1 MGIIN
6 VLDMSVAN
14 LIAAGEVVERPASVI
29 KELTEN
35 AIDAG
40 ARSITAE
47 IKRGGVSFMRI
58 TDDGCGMTAEDAVA
72 CLRRHATSKIH
83 TAADLSG
90 ITTLGFRG
98 EAMAAISAVTDMR
111 IMTHLRGETAG
122 TLVHCE
128 YGSVSEVSEGGFPEG
143 TTVIC
148 ENLFARTPARLKF
161 LRSDVSEGIAVSS
174 LMEKMALSH
183 PEIAFRYICDGEMR
197 FSTAGDGNLKNA
209 VYSVFGKGF
218 ASRMTEVSSRS
229 GGISVSGYISTPE
242 NVRGNRNMQLF
253 FINSRS
259 VRSKTMTA
267 ALEAAY
273 SSYIPQG
280 KFPSCVL
287 FLKIHTSA
295 VDVNVH
301 PAKLE
306 VKFSNEKEIF
316 DAVYYTVRGALDA
329 KINRPAF
336 DLIKRSREMTDEKL
350 KIVSGFAPIDEK
362 KHTQEALPDLHYA
375 EAANAEV
382 KPEPKAVTAAE
393 TKPETEAGSFGS
405 AASRY
410 AANDIKP
417 VLAPE
422 RVYAEIP
429 HDKPLHEGSTFSF
442 AEKAEAKVSAP
453 TGFPAAKPEPA
464 PTVAEPCGASDEASV
479 TDTKPSDGFYSDTD
493 ARIGGHTAKEI
504 PEYRIVGE
512 VFESYII
519 METEGK
525 MLIIDKHAAHERIN
539 FERMRA
545 NMSLSDP
552 YMQALLVPE
561 VLALSGAELD
571 AALNFAEEIS
581 AVGFLFEISGRNMI
595 IRAVPQDMG
604 IADAK
609 ELLQTLVSA
618 AADNPAALETK
629 KRTVFERALYQT
641 SCKAAIKAG
650 RHYDD
655 VHIRWICENLLRYDC
670 IKYCPHGR
678 PVAFELTKGEMD
690 RRFGRT

>member
-111 IMTHLRGETAG
+111 IMTRLRGETAG

-218 ASRMTEVSSRS
+218 ASRMTEALARS

-259 VRSKTMTA
+259 VRSRTMTA

-329 KINRPAF
+329 KLNRPAF
-336 DLIKRSREMTDEKL
+336 DLIKKSREMTDEKL
-350 KIVSGFAPIDEK
+350 KVVSGFAPIDEK
-362 KHTQEALPDLHYA
+362 KHTQEALPDLRYA
-375 EAANAEV
+375 GEGKSEAKAESEARTE
-382 KPEPKAVTAAE
+382 PEAE
-393 TKPETEAGSFGS
+393 SFGS

-417 VLAPE
+417 VFAPE
-422 RVYAEIP
+422 RVYADVP
-429 HDKPLHEGSTFSF
+429 HNKPLHEESTFSY
-442 AEKAEAKVSAP
+442 AEKTDAKVSAP
-453 TGFPAAKPEPA
+453 TEFQAAKTEPKD
-464 PTVAEPCGASDEASV
+464 PFGGSV
-479 TDTKPSDGFYSDTD
+479 KTYQTDVKQSDGFYGDTD
-493 ARIGGHTAKEI
+493 ARIGGHIAKEL

-561 VLALSGAELD
+561 VLTLSGAELD
-571 AALNFAEEIS
+571 AALNFGAEIS
-581 AVGFLFEISGRNMI
+581 AVGFLFEISGRNMV

>member
-40 ARSITAE
+40 ARSIPAE

-218 ASRMTEVSSRS
+218 ASRMTEASARS

-259 VRSKTMTA
+259 VRSRTMTA

-329 KINRPAF
+329 KLNRPAF
-336 DLIKRSREMTDEKL
+336 DLIKKSREMTDEKL
-350 KIVSGFAPIDEK
+350 KVVSGFAPIDEK
-362 KHTQEALPDLHYA
+362 KHTQEALPDLRYA
-375 EAANAEV
+375 GEGKPEAKAESEARTEPEAA
-382 KPEPKAVTAAE
+382 
-393 TKPETEAGSFGS
+393 SFGS

-410 AANDIKP
+410 AANEIKP
-417 VLAPE
+417 VFAPE
-422 RVYAEIP
+422 RVYADVP
-429 HDKPLHEGSTFSF
+429 HNKPLHEESTFSF

-453 TGFPAAKPEPA
+453 TEFQAAKTEPKD
-464 PTVAEPCGASDEASV
+464 PFGGSV
-479 TDTKPSDGFYSDTD
+479 KTYQTDAKQSDGFYGDTD
-493 ARIGGHTAKEI
+493 ARIGGHIAKEL

-561 VLALSGAELD
+561 VLTLSGAELD
-571 AALNFAEEIS
+571 AALNFGAEIS
-581 AVGFLFEISGRNMI
+581 AVGFLFEISGRNMV

>member
-83 TAADLSG
+83 TAADLSR

-111 IMTHLRGETAG
+111 IMTRLRGETAG

-259 VRSKTMTA
+259 VRSRTMTA

-287 FLKIHTSA
+287 FLKIHASA

-329 KINRPAF
+329 KLNRPAF
-336 DLIKRSREMTDEKL
+336 DLIKKSREMTDEKL

-362 KHTQEALPDLHYA
+362 KHTQEALPDLRYA
-375 EAANAEV
+375 GEGKSEAKAESETRTE
-382 KPEPKAVTAAE
+382 PEAE
-393 TKPETEAGSFGS
+393 SFGS

-410 AANDIKP
+410 AANEIKP
-417 VLAPE
+417 IFAPE
-422 RVYAEIP
+422 RVYAEVP
-429 HDKPLHEGSTFSF
+429 HDKPLHEESTFSY
-442 AEKAEAKVSAP
+442 AEKTDAKVSAP
-453 TGFPAAKPEPA
+453 TEFQAAKTEPK
-464 PTVAEPCGASDEASV
+464 ESFGGSV
-479 TDTKPSDGFYSDTD
+479 KTYQTDAKQSDGFYGDTD
-493 ARIGGHTAKEI
+493 ARIGGHTANEL

-561 VLALSGAELD
+561 VLTLSGAELD
-571 AALNFAEEIS
+571 AALNFGAEIS
-581 AVGFLFEISGRNMI
+581 AVGFLFEISGRNMV